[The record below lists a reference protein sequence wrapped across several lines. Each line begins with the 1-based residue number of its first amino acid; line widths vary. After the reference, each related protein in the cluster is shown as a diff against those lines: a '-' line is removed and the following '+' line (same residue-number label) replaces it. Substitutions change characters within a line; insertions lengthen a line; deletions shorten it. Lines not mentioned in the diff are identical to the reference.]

1 MGKIYGFVKAM
12 SLYENAVIMKFK
24 YLLLPVG
31 FSLILLLVVQNSNAV
46 KSRKK
51 VVEKKK
57 VVEEDCC
64 QTVFCKVEQLAYFK
78 GGPDSLKSFIA
89 NHTKYPDSAV
99 EANIEGEVRC
109 QFVIS
114 KAGKVTEA
122 IIIKGLGYGLD
133 EEVLRVINSMPDWK
147 PAEMGGMKV
156 TYRLVQS
163 ITFQL
168 PEVELKKKECDT
180 DEGIIL

>member
-1 MGKIYGFVKAM
+1 M
-12 SLYENAVIMKFK
+12 MKFR

-31 FSLILLLVVQNSNAV
+31 FSLMLLLVVQNSNAV
-46 KSRKK
+46 KIRKK

-57 VVEEDCC
+57 VVEEDYCEP
-64 QTVFCKVEQLAYFK
+64 VFCKVEQLAYFK

-89 NHTKYPDSAV
+89 NHTNYPDSAV
-99 EANIEGEVRC
+99 EANIEGVVQC
-109 QFVIS
+109 QFIIS
-114 KAGKVTEA
+114 KTGKVTEA
-122 IIIKGLGYGLD
+122 AIIRGLGYGLD

-147 PAEMGGMKV
+147 PGEQNGFCV
-156 TYRLVQS
+156 SYRLVQN

-180 DEGIIL
+180 DEVVYL